1 MKNWWS
7 YNLLLQSYMI
17 DGTRPMRQM
26 DWCRG
31 ADIFKYSIDALV
43 AYKSQIMRQ
52 WSGHEMTTSRKLFPK
67 LYLHEFLEF
76 VCVFGC
82 LIACLLILLFFFWCF
97 CCICCFSFALV
108 TISCFRIFCCQVL
121 SVFVQRFTITKAQQ
135 IALSI
140 SACRQELHAAR
151 LKMLGKS
158 NNPNKTVLVVD
169 CERDD
174 QIRWNQSISKHN
186 FVWTHLILLAQCAS
200 SPNNEKTE
208 KARSRDFPLQCE
220 PSKPRFL
227 ETVQ

>member
-7 YNLLLQSYMI
+7 YNLLLVLHDRRNTSNETNGLVQGCQHLQI
-17 DGTRPMRQM
+17 FN
-26 DWCRG
+26 WCASGIQITDHEAVISTWNENEQAIVSEVIPACIFRIRLCFRLLDCLF
-31 ADIFKYSIDALV
+31 ADSPFLLLV
-43 AYKSQIMRQ
+43 
-52 WSGHEMTTSRKLFPK
+52 L
-67 LYLHEFLEF
+67 LLHL
-76 VCVFGC
+76 
-82 LIACLLILLFFFWCF
+82 LLFICFSCF
-97 CCICCFSFALV
+97 C
-108 TISCFRIFCCQVL
+108 IFCCQVL

-135 IALSI
+135 MASSI
-140 SACRQELHAAR
+140 SACRQEFHAAR
-151 LKMLGKS
+151 LKTLGKS

-200 SPNNEKTE
+200 SPNNERTE